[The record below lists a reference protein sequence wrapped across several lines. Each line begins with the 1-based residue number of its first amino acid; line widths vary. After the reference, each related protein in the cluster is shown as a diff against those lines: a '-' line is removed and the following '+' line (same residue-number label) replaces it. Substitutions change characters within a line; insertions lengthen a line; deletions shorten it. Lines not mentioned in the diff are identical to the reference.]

1 MPQPPEEK
9 LSGTP
14 RQENIGISP
23 VPEPKQTANSQE
35 ENLLRQVADIENESS
50 SLASEQKVRRET
62 APDTVAPASK
72 SKKKLIIILAL
83 AIMAVFATLGTVFA
97 LVFNHPDTVTADA
110 VKNLVES
117 KTMVNDGVYSYKDAK
132 NKIGFDIAFKSQ
144 SNIPAYAG
152 SLEVDAKI
160 SYQSMATNV
169 KGSGMMSES
178 GTIYIKLQDVSQ
190 LINQALETDY
200 GELYASSQELKDA
213 IKKFVA
219 KIDNKWVKLDQSDAA
234 FFSGGSGNER
244 ACYKK
249 ALALFYDDQS
259 QRDQVVDAYKD
270 NRFFVIEH
278 TGKSEA
284 VNEQDSMSYTASY
297 NVKNADGFD
306 AALKQT
312 DVGKAL
318 EKCNKDKGM
327 SGEGYKQSSQEKQKE
342 QQREQKEADKTK
354 TIFWISRWS
363 HHFTKIETSSSDKNT
378 TTLFNATFSPN
389 VAVELKDPQ
398 QFVKLKDFQADLE
411 NIFALAGAGSS
422 AGTAPPLSDS
432 PSHQAGLVASAVV
445 SYQSNNRGTLPTSV
459 DTAAFAKYLDAT
471 NSTNPLIL
479 PSGYK
484 VLFVDAVSSG
494 TKNVKDQV
502 IIWNQASCDAANNP
516 VASTSVRSVAITT
529 LLESGANYCFSP

>member
-1 MPQPPEEK
+1 MPEAPEEK
-9 LSGTP
+9 LPGTP
-14 RQENIGISP
+14 RQENIGSP
-23 VPEPKQTANSQE
+23 SVPEPKRTANSQE

-50 SLASEQKVRRET
+50 SLASEQKVRREI
-62 APDTVAPASK
+62 APDTAAAVSK

-83 AIMAVFATLGTVFA
+83 AIMAVFGTLGTVFA

-144 SNIPAYAG
+144 SDIPAYAG

-160 SYQSMATNV
+160 SYQSISTNV

-178 GTIYIKLQDVSQ
+178 GTIYIKLQNVSQ

-200 GELYASSQELKDA
+200 GELYASNPDLKDA

-249 ALALFYDDQS
+249 ALALFYSDQS

-270 NRFFVIEH
+270 NRFFVIEN
-278 TGKSEA
+278 TGKSET

-306 AALKQT
+306 TALKQT

-318 EKCNKDKGM
+318 EKCNKDNGIP
-327 SGEGYKQSSQEKQKE
+327 SEGYKQSSQEKQKE
-342 QQREQKEADKTK
+342 QQLEQKEADKTK
-354 TIFWISRWS
+354 TTLWISRWS
-363 HHFTKIETSSSDKNT
+363 HRFTKIETASSDKNT
-378 TTLFNATFSPN
+378 TTLFSATFKPDE
-389 VAVELKDPQ
+389 AVELKDPQ

-411 NIFALAGAGSS
+411 NIFALAGTDSL
-422 AGTAPPLSDS
+422 AGTTPPLSDS

-445 SYQSNNRGTLPTSV
+445 SYQSNNRGKLPTSA
-459 DTAAFAKYLDAT
+459 DTAAFAKYLDAA

-494 TKNVKDQV
+494 TKNAKNQV
-502 IIWNQASCDAANNP
+502 IIWNLASCDAANNP
-516 VASTSVRSVAITT
+516 VASTDARAAAITV
-529 LLESGANYCFSP
+529 LLDSGKNDCFST